1 MKRIPVKLPRL
12 DVNFYKVVIGV
23 AFSLVWARV
32 MYLVWQQPSFV
43 TFLWFYLLIGS
54 VILKWVIFNIVDRI
68 HLKLRIKAVS
78 GELEQA
84 STRVHEAVRGEYKS
98 DGEQVNTTEVAGV
111 RFAERFSGLEQDV
124 LSFGDM
130 VETAL
135 KNAVESLKRR
145 DIDLATQI
153 IQQDQELDRREFA
166 IRRDC
171 MNLLAA
177 DYSRGSDL
185 SMIVAVLGIVTELER
200 MGDYAEGIAN
210 IAVMIGDQP
219 PLKPLVDI
227 PRMAQKGAEMLR
239 GGLES
244 LSERDVE
251 KAKHICLIDDEIDAL
266 YDQIFRE
273 LLLFMVEDP
282 KTITRATRLIWVA
295 HNLER
300 FADRATNICEYVA
313 FGITGEKIDVGA
325 SKY

>member
-1 MKRIPVKLPRL
+1 MRLPRV

-32 MYLVWQQPSFV
+32 MYLVWQQPSFM
-43 TFLWFYLLIGS
+43 TFMWFYLLIGS
-54 VILKWVIFNIVDRI
+54 VILKWVIFNIVDRVY
-68 HLKLRIKAVS
+68 LKLRIKAVS

-84 STRVHEAVRGEYKS
+84 STRVHEAVSGEYKS
-98 DGEQVNTTEVAGV
+98 DGQQVNTNEEADVQ
-111 RFAERFSGLEQDV
+111 FAQRIDQLEQDV
-124 LSFGDM
+124 LAFGKM
-130 VETAL
+130 VETVL
-135 KNAVESLKRR
+135 QRSVESLKTR
-145 DIDLATQI
+145 DVELATQI
-153 IQQDQELDRREFA
+153 IQHDEELDQREFA

-171 MNLLAA
+171 MSLLAA
-177 DYSRGSDL
+177 NYSWGSDL
-185 SMIVAVLGIVTELER
+185 PMIVAVLGIITELER

-210 IAVMIGDQP
+210 ITLMIGDQP

-227 PRMAQKGAEMLR
+227 PRMAQKGTEMLR

-244 LSERDVE
+244 LSERDAE
-251 KAKHICLIDDEIDAL
+251 KAKHICQIDDEIDAL

>member
-1 MKRIPVKLPRL
+1 MKRVTIKLPRL

-23 AFSLVWARV
+23 AFSLVWARI
-32 MYLVWQQPSFV
+32 MYLIWQQPSFV
-43 TFLWFYLLIGS
+43 TFMWFYLLVGS
-54 VILKWVIFNIVDRI
+54 VTLKWVIFNIVDRV

-84 STRVHEAVRGEYKS
+84 TTRVHEAVSGEYKS
-98 DGEQVNTTEVAGV
+98 DGQQVHTSEVADV
-111 RFAERFSGLEQDV
+111 RFAERFCQLEQDV
-124 LSFGDM
+124 LMFGNM
-130 VETAL
+130 VEGAL
-135 KNAVESLKRR
+135 KSSVESLERR
-145 DIDLATQI
+145 DVAVAAQI
-153 IQQDQELDRREFA
+153 IQHDEELDRREFA

-171 MNLLAA
+171 MSLLAA
-177 DYSRGSDL
+177 DYSWGSDL
-185 SMIVAVLGIVTELER
+185 PMIVAILGIVTELER

-210 IAVMIGDQP
+210 ITLMIGDQP

-227 PRMAQKGAEMLR
+227 PRMAEKGTEMLR

-244 LSERDVE
+244 LVDRDAE
-251 KAKHICLIDDEIDAL
+251 KAQRICRIDDEIDAL
-266 YDQIFRE
+266 HDQIFRE

-282 KTITRATRLIWVA
+282 RTITRATRLIWVA

-300 FADRATNICEYVA
+300 FADRATNICEYVT